1 MFLGCIINVV
11 KVVEITYG
19 LPKGVTNSF
28 TPLFTSIDAQVTRNL
43 HLNTINAS
51 FDATA
56 VPLSD
61 VTSRKVDIWAFKISN
76 NLRMIQFLFC
86 KDKKYPLCRY
96 ILGMLTHTTAWDRHC
111 TGR

>member
-11 KVVEITYG
+11 KVVEISYG
-19 LPKGVTNSF
+19 LSKGVTNSF

-76 NLRMIQFLFC
+76 NFVMMQFLLELDGKC
-86 KDKKYPLCRY
+86 SETL
-96 ILGMLTHTTAWDRHC
+96 I
-111 TGR
+111 